1 MKTYT
6 DIEQSMKLAEFL
18 KHETADMYYFKN
30 KEGEFVKFPEF
41 VKKYKSMADKQIV
54 FNDEFIPCWSL
65 DALMDILPANI
76 VTSSNVANT
85 LHVTYHMDM
94 YKREDHKWIINYERE
109 RMYTFGLSLFHTFNV
124 DFVKDLGSVELIDT
138 AYNTII
144 TLHNNKIL

>member
-1 MKTYT
+1 MKAYT
-6 DIEQSMKLAEFL
+6 DLEQSKRLAEFL
-18 KHETADMYYFKN
+18 PLDSADMRYAPFGDTHPWFIKGSLIE
-30 KEGEFVKFPEF
+30 KD
-41 VKKYKSMADKQIV
+41 S
-54 FNDEFIPCWSL
+54 IPCWSL

-76 VTSSNVANT
+76 VTSSNIANT